1 MLSERFVRAL
11 NPAGWATVLAVLA
24 LWQLLVGTG
33 VLDYEYLP
41 SPTEVFS
48 SLADEIGNGELF
60 SAGIYTIGIALL
72 ASLIAI
78 VVGVAI
84 GAAVGLVAPVRDN
97 TMASLDVL
105 RTLPVV
111 ALMPV
116 ALLIWGAGSKTEIIV
131 ASYAAVWP
139 MVINTAGGVRT
150 IHPRLQEVGRM
161 LRFTRRQALL
171 KIILP
176 AAIPAILVGARLAI
190 VNALVIAIVAEMLI
204 SSKGLGW
211 SLVQAQQALQPS
223 TMWAYAVACG
233 IVGFAFN
240 ALVVRG
246 VQRAFPGVRGISEG
260 TA

>member
-1 MLSERFVRAL
+1 MSSRRLVHAL

-24 LWQLLVGTG
+24 LWQVLVGAG

-41 SPTEVFS
+41 SPTEIVS
-48 SLADEIGNGELF
+48 ALADEVGNGELF
-60 SAGIYTIGIALL
+60 SAAVYTIGIALL
-72 ASLIAI
+72 ASLIA
-78 VVGVAI
+78 VVIGVAV
-84 GAAVGLVAPVRDN
+84 GAAVGLVRPVHDN
-97 TMASLDVL
+97 TMASLDVF

-150 IHPRLQEVGRM
+150 VHPRLQEVGRM
-161 LRFTRRQALL
+161 LRFTRRQTLQ

-176 AAIPAILVGARLAI
+176 AAIPSILVGARLAI

-211 SLVQAQQALQPS
+211 SLVQSQQALQPS
-223 TMWAYAVACG
+223 TMWAYAMACG
-233 IVGFAFN
+233 VVGFVFN

-246 VQRAFPGVRGISEG
+246 VQQAFPGVRGIGE
-260 TA
+260 AAA